1 RVANGKTTKSED
13 LGHNEFSIY
22 KIAPTF

>member
-1 RVANGKTTKSED
+1 TKSED